1 MVYWAGIDEAG
12 YGPLLGPLV
21 VAGTVFELEDRPCE
35 GMLWETL
42 EDAVTRSFGGADGRL
57 VVNDSKEVYSP
68 SRGIRALEEGVL
80 SFLTL
85 LESRPHRAGEFLS
98 TVLPPRVHHTDG
110 TPWSAEVD
118 EMELPLETNASAVES
133 KAAVLEEALQR
144 NEVRFAGAR
153 AVVVLPEEYNE
164 IVSRTR
170 NKSRLL
176 WQKCGLLL
184 QRLWGRSEGTDSY
197 VLVDRHGGRSHYHK
211 LLRDAFPAC
220 EIMVQREEKEASVY
234 RLTDRRRSM
243 WLAFKKGGDR
253 RAMPA
258 ALGSMLAKYTRELYM
273 RAFNAYWATRLEG
286 LKPTAGYAQDAH
298 RFLEDI
304 DELIREDGLDER
316 RLIRGR

>member
-21 VAGTVFELEDRPCE
+21 VAGTVFELDHRPGE
-35 GMLWETL
+35 GMLWEAL
-42 EDAVTRSFGGADGRL
+42 SDAVTRTFGGADGRL

-80 SFLTL
+80 SFLAL
-85 LESRPHRAGEFLS
+85 LEKRPRRVGEFLS
-98 TVLPPRVHHTDG
+98 AVLPPRIPPTDG
-110 TPWSAEVD
+110 TPWTADVE
-118 EMELPLETNASAVES
+118 EMDLPLETNASAVES
-133 KAAVLEEALQR
+133 KAAVLEEALRSKQ
-144 NEVRFAGAR
+144 VSFAGAR

-164 IVSRTR
+164 IVARTR

-176 WQKCGLLL
+176 WQKCGLLI
-184 QRLWGRSEGTDSY
+184 QRLWRRSEGTDSY

-234 RLTDRRRSM
+234 RLSDRRRTM

-258 ALGSMLAKYTRELYM
+258 ALGSMLAKYTREVYM
-273 RAFNAYWATRLEG
+273 RAFNAYWATRMEG

-298 RFLEDI
+298 RFLDDI
-304 DELIREDGLDER
+304 ADLIREYALDER
-316 RLIRGR
+316 TLIRGR